1 MEMDFDDLD
10 DLVER
15 RADDHDDG
23 EDGVADFDADPE
35 HRDGQPE
42 EAPDDEK
49 RIVPVKIRVKK
60 PQPKLDAQR

>member
-1 MEMDFDDLD
+1 MMDYDDLD

-15 RADDHDDG
+15 RADDYDDDG
-23 EDGVADFDADPE
+23 GEDEGADGDAERPDGPREEDP
-35 HRDGQPE
+35 DG
-42 EAPDDEK
+42 EK

>member
-1 MEMDFDDLD
+1 MDFDDLD

-15 RADDHDDG
+15 RADEYDDG
-23 EDGVADFDADPE
+23 EDGGGNADAE
-35 HRDGQPE
+35 QHDGPRE
-42 EAPDDEK
+42 GEPDDEK